1 MSYTLKELTVKYENL
16 WEQVDGVYKETSEL
30 KEFLEEIDEK
40 YFIKGDIL
48 NVLEA
53 WDEMIKQFE
62 TGEKISPTIMMND
75 AFKQYNQSEFDAFP
89 DWKKDYITKNKPL
102 IQKYQP
108 KTFCEIGKK
117 TAKQRID
124 VAKSAWEGR

>member
-1 MSYTLKELTVKYENL
+1 M
-16 WEQVDGVYKETSEL
+16 
-30 KEFLEEIDEK
+30 
-40 YFIKGDIL
+40 
-48 NVLEA
+48 
-53 WDEMIKQFE
+53 
-62 TGEKISPTIMMND
+62 
-75 AFKQYNQSEFDAFP
+75 
-89 DWKKDYITKNKPL
+89 KDYKWNRVFKPL